1 MRCPKPTIGA
11 GSENGLKNSAL
22 AADCGAICRR
32 CKWANKIRNETSHLI
47 TSRCAMPYRVCACY
61 SDDAWR
67 VRLVRRTGLYSSRP
81 GLESPSRRVI
91 GLPVTIPHAKETG
104 GRAAPFRQALDARG
118 PSGVPNLPH
127 VVCAGRSPPLVPVLD
142 GNPRSLARA

>member
-1 MRCPKPTIGA
+1 MPKPTIGA
-11 GSENGLKNSAL
+11 GSENGFRIRL
-22 AADCGAICRR
+22 AADCGAICRC
-32 CKWANKIRNETSHLI
+32 CKCANKIRNETSHLI

-67 VRLVRRTGLYSSRP
+67 VRLVRRTGLSISPAWPGVPEPEGSRP
-81 GLESPSRRVI
+81 A
-91 GLPVTIPHAKETG
+91 VTIPHAKETG

-127 VVCAGRSPPLVPVLD
+127 IAYAGRSPPLVPVLD
-142 GNPRSLARA
+142 GNPRSLALA